1 MKAIDE
7 SKPILDEIKPSK
19 LIVTQQMLQVPTRY
33 IHWAKIGLI
42 FLIWTVSGISFH
54 IDLN

>member
-42 FLIWTVSGISFH
+42 FPIWTVPGISFH
-54 IDLN
+54 LDLN